1 MADVNT
7 LLAQVDKSYD
17 DLVTLH
23 KWLVQIPSVNTGV
36 MPTGNETPVAD
47 FAREWLKGEGID
59 SEIIESAPGR
69 GNFIAR
75 LPGESGQNQLL
86 LMSHLDVVPVE
97 DVSKWTYDPFGA
109 EMDGDRIYGRGTY
122 DCKGLLASHLMALRV
137 LKRNGVKLSGNIVLA
152 SGADE
157 ESGGRYGFGWL
168 AENHP
173 DKIKAPVAVNEGGGT
188 HINIAGATTYLLGVG
203 EKGRLEVKLTIKGSS
218 AHASIPWTGDNAF
231 YRLAEVVQRIQ
242 NYQPQ
247 RDTSVVVFKHLSS
260 MAIEDRAT
268 PENVDRIVE
277 EVKSKNPQLSSTLR
291 ALSRMTVTPT
301 IVSGG
306 IKSNSVPEKC
316 QLICDVRTLPHQD
329 DGYVKKELEK
339 LLQGVQGVDFEID
352 YMAVPNSS
360 PYETEFARRLK
371 EATRKSLGRD
381 DLNWIPSIATGFTD
395 SRFLRPLGTTTYGF
409 NGTHPEDDPMLARMH
424 GTNESIGVKSLVSAA
439 KITVALAV
447 DMLGKG

>member
-1 MADVNT
+1 
-7 LLAQVDKSYD
+7 
-17 DLVTLH
+17 
-23 KWLVQIPSVNTGV
+23 
-36 MPTGNETPVAD
+36 
-47 FAREWLKGEGID
+47 
-59 SEIIESAPGR
+59 
-69 GNFIAR
+69 
-75 LPGESGQNQLL
+75 
-86 LMSHLDVVPVE
+86 
-97 DVSKWTYDPFGA
+97 
-109 EMDGDRIYGRGTY
+109 
-122 DCKGLLASHLMALRV
+122 
-137 LKRNGVKLSGNIVLA
+137 
-152 SGADE
+152 
-157 ESGGRYGFGWL
+157 
-168 AENHP
+168 
-173 DKIKAPVAVNEGGGT
+173 
-188 HINIAGATTYLLGVG
+188 
-203 EKGRLEVKLTIKGSS
+203 
-218 AHASIPWTGDNAF
+218 
-231 YRLAEVVQRIQ
+231 VQRIQ

-260 MAIEDRAT
+260 MAIEDKAT

-277 EVKSKNPQLSSTLR
+277 EVKTKNPQLSSTLR

-329 DGYVKKELEK
+329 DSYVKKELEK

-360 PYETEFARRLK
+360 PYETDFARRIK
-371 EATRKSLGRD
+371 EATRKSLGRE

-447 DMLGKG
+447 DMLAKR